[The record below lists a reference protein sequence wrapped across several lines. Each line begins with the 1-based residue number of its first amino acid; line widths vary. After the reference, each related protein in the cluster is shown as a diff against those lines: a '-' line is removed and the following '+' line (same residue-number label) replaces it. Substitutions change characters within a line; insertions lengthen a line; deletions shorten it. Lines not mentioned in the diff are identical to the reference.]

1 MSSDTFTL
9 VELMEERRKAMECE
23 MCKSKKPE
31 ANYKYCDRCKEKD
44 AKKNFQNLRDS
55 ISTNIQNFQVSGNN
69 RQYNELRRAY
79 EKDGHKFNKDGTLK

>member
-1 MSSDTFTL
+1 MSDNTFTL

-31 ANYKYCDRCKEKD
+31 ANYKYCDKCKEKD

-55 ISTNIQNFQVSGNN
+55 I
-69 RQYNELRRAY
+69 
-79 EKDGHKFNKDGTLK
+79 D